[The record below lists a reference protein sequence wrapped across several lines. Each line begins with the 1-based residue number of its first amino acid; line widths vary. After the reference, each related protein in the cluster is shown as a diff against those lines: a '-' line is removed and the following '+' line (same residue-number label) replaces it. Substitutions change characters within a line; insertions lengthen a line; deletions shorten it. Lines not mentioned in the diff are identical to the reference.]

1 MTTIT
6 LKNNKEEIRTSFES
20 WEELQE
26 YALRQ
31 LVVRFYPVREN
42 EISEGLNEKINK
54 ARKEFIED
62 PESFDDI

>member
-6 LKNNKEEIRTSFES
+6 LKNNKEKIRTSFES

-31 LVVRFYPVREN
+31 LVVRFYPVKEN

-54 ARKEFIED
+54 VRKEFIEN